1 MGATLLVSFVALTTS
16 LAGPSNLRQQDD
28 SIVALAREHGKVMRF
43 VNLECPILGAPD
55 LTRSADIVVYGSIA
69 NVQSRLSLDE
79 RTVVTEYE
87 VLPSRILK
95 GPAVSYRPGPLTL
108 DSLRAVVPG
117 GTVFHE
123 GLEIAV
129 DVDVFP
135 AAERLQSGEEVVLFL
150 TAHESEPGVYRVGGC
165 GSGGFR
171 VVDGRVVAMLRSVAI
186 LRGDKPESLA
196 TFLEHVHRLV
206 ASSVSV
212 R

>member
-1 MGATLLVSFVALTTS
+1 MAVLILLAALTTS
-16 LAGPSNLRQQDD
+16 LVAPSNPRQQDD
-28 SIVALAREHGKVMRF
+28 SVVALARAHGKAMVV
-43 VNLECPILGAPD
+43 VNLGCPIFGAAD
-55 LTRSADIVVYGSIA
+55 LTRFADIVVYGSIA
-69 NVQSRLSLDE
+69 AVQSRLSFDE

-95 GPAVSYRPGPLTL
+95 GPVVSNLPGLLML

-117 GTVFHE
+117 GIVFHE

-135 AAERLQSGEEVVLFL
+135 AAERLHTGEEVVLFL
-150 TAHESEPGVYRVGGC
+150 TAHESELGIYRVGGC

-171 VVDGRVVAMLRSVAI
+171 VVEGRVVAMLRSVAI
-186 LRGDKPESLA
+186 RRGDQPESLA
-196 TFLEHVHRLV
+196 RFLERVQRLV
-206 ASSVSV
+206 PLPRLA